1 MWDERYSD
9 NEYVYGTSPNSFLAS
24 VIDRIRCN
32 HNHVHRGKVLSLAEG
47 EGRNAVFLAEHGC
60 FVTAVDASRVGL
72 TKAEKLAKDR
82 GVALKVIHSDLAHLE
97 IEPNSWDAI
106 VSIFCHVPSQ
116 LRSELHRKV
125 VAGLRP
131 GGVLVLEAYTPSQLA
146 LRTGGPQDVDMTM
159 SLKQLESELAGLVFE
174 HAQELEREV
183 VEGKFHTGK
192 GAVVQIVAHKPRVTS

>member
-9 NEYVYGTSPNSFLAS
+9 DEYVYGVKPNTFLAGA
-24 VIDRIRCN
+24 VDRLHCH
-32 HNHVHRGKVLSLAEG
+32 HNIGHQTRILSLGEG

-60 FVTAVDASRVGL
+60 FVTAVDSSKVGL
-72 TKAEKLAKDR
+72 SKAEKLAKAR
-82 GVALKVIHSDLAHLE
+82 GVAIKVQHSDLADLT
-97 IEPNSWDAI
+97 IQAKSWDAI

-116 LRSELHRKV
+116 LRIELHRKV
-125 VAGLRP
+125 VTGLRP
-131 GGVLVLEAYTPSQLA
+131 GGVFILEAYTPSQLA

-159 SLKQLESELAGLVFE
+159 TLVQLKNELKGLVFE

-192 GAVVQIVAHKPRVTS
+192 GAVVQLIAHKP